1 MLGARSGEA
10 MLDEL
15 VKFFVVMFVVVDPP
29 SLAPIFATMTAGAS
43 PGYRRRMALTSSVI
57 AFLIFVTFAF
67 GGSWF
72 IGVMDI
78 SLEAFRIGGGIMLF
92 LIALDMV
99 FAREEKTT
107 PEENAETRRR
117 ADISVFPLAFPL
129 ISGPGSL
136 ATVLL
141 TFGSARAEPLLY
153 AGLVGALA
161 LVVAASLGAMLLAP
175 VVMRV
180 MGVTGANVVARIAG
194 VVLAALAVQFVID
207 GLKQAFHL
215 P

>member
-1 MLGARSGEA
+1 MAAEA
-10 MLDEL
+10 
-15 VKFFVVMFVVVDPP
+15 
-29 SLAPIFATMTAGAS
+29 AG
-43 PGYRRRMALTSSVI
+43 V
-57 AFLIFVTFAF
+57 
-67 GGSWF
+67 GGR
-72 IGVMDI
+72 IGV
-78 SLEAFRIGGGIMLF
+78 AAGG
-92 LIALDMV
+92 
-99 FAREEKTT
+99 
-107 PEENAETRRR
+107 
-117 ADISVFPLAFPL
+117 
-129 ISGPGSL
+129 
-136 ATVLL
+136 
-141 TFGSARAEPLLY
+141 

>member
-1 MLGARSGEA
+1 
-10 MLDEL
+10 MLDDL

-29 SLAPIFATMTAGAS
+29 SLAPIFATMTEGAS
-43 PGYRRRMALTSSVI
+43 PGYRRRMALKSSLI
-57 AFLIFVTFAF
+57 AFLIFMAFAL

-72 IGVMDI
+72 LGVMAI
-78 SLEAFRIGGGIMLF
+78 SIEAFRIGGGIMLF

-107 PEENAETRRR
+107 PAENAETRRR

-129 ISGPGSL
+129 ISGPGSI

-141 TFGSARAEPLLY
+141 SFGAAPHEPLLQLGY
-153 AGLVGALA
+153 SVVLA
-161 LVVAASLGAMLLAP
+161 LVVGASLGAMLLAP

-180 MGVTGANVVARIAG
+180 LGVTGANVVARIAG

-215 P
+215 A